1 MSVVGVGTDIVEVSR
16 IAQMKDPAK
25 QRLAER
31 VLTASELATYEAH
44 NQPQADSFL
53 AKRWAAK
60 EAAAKSLGTGIA
72 DGVSFQHFS
81 IENLPSGA
89 PVLTLSDRALV
100 LAGELGASHWHISI
114 SDEKHYALAFV
125 VLSS

>member
-1 MSVVGVGTDIVEVSR
+1 MSVVGIGTDIVEVSR
-16 IAQMKDPAK
+16 IAQMKATAK

-31 VLTASELATYEAH
+31 VLTESELAIYLTH
-44 NQPQADSFL
+44 SQPQADSFL

-72 DGVSFQHFS
+72 DGVSFQHFN
-81 IENLPSGA
+81 IENLASGA
-89 PVLTLSDRALV
+89 PLLSLTGRALE
-100 LAGELGASHWHISI
+100 LAEMQGARQWHLSI

-125 VLSS
+125 VLSE